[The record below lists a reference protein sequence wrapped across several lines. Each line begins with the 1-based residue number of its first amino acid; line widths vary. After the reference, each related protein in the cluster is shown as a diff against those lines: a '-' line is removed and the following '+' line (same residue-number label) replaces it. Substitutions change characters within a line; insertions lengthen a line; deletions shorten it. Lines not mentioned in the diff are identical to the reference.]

1 MHNITLWFPPALLI
15 CLCNVSAHSFPP
27 FSARECVSFC
37 QDREASALS
46 NTQEVKVLV
55 GGWWWRQ
62 WGLWNRNQNI
72 PQFFAPLLA
81 TLSSVDECLKNLH
94 MEHARAHTHAHTHA
108 RTHARTHTHTHAR
121 ARKHACTHTHT
132 HTRTHTHVGFYGL
145 RGLSI
150 GVMVFILY
158 KLYVLLPYTYPTP
171 KLSPHR
177 RRCIYIF
184 PQKNSLCMIYK
195 HFKLWGHWKCPHKSH
210 SPCNTYVIPMS
221 LYKFVSS

>member
-1 MHNITLWFPPALLI
+1 MHFFGHQVLILFWTHLPCFFSILSVCMPGLFCSAAFWLVWIAYCGRLGRGAKKKKKNRAIKRFRNRTISNRDFISISINRTALI
-15 CLCNVSAHSFPP
+15 Y
-27 FSARECVSFC
+27 
-37 QDREASALS
+37 
-46 NTQEVKVLV
+46 
-55 GGWWWRQ
+55 
-62 WGLWNRNQNI
+62 I
-72 PQFFAPLLA
+72 YIYI
-81 TLSSVDECLKNLH
+81 
-94 MEHARAHTHAHTHA
+94 
-108 RTHARTHTHTHAR
+108 
-121 ARKHACTHTHT
+121 CTHTH
-132 HTRTHTHVGFYGL
+132 THTHVGFYGL

-195 HFKLWGHWKCPHKSH
+195 RFKLWGHWKCPHKSP